1 MTSSRPVQLPVA
13 ILSRFLGRRMTDD
26 EVLALVQPA
35 LKRVP
40 GGGYRQAPHDKTGL
54 IVPRKDVRRLVEMG
68 ALLWV
73 NRCRSAAVKSPGLG
87 PRATVGDKG
96 RHPGEAAYI

>member
-1 MTSSRPVQLPVA
+1 MMAYDVVAAGSTSRCHTVEIS
-13 ILSRFLGRRMTDD
+13 GCRMTDD

-54 IVPRKDVRRLVEMG
+54 IVPRKDVRRLVERG

-73 NRCRSAAVKSPGLG
+73 NRCRSAAVKTFGQVPSVRL
-87 PRATVGDKG
+87 
-96 RHPGEAAYI
+96 